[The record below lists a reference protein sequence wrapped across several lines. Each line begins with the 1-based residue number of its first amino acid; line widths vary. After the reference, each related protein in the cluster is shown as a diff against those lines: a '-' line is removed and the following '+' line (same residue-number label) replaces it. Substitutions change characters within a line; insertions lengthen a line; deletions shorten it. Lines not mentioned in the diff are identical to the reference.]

1 VKAIRSLAASCT
13 LLLASILAH
22 TLSGGNALSA
32 PLMIQLSL
40 SSIFIALLLMH
51 KSEDPVRATFA
62 IFLAQNLGHFI
73 VGGQIESGLK
83 MALSHLV
90 SGIVSYQLLRYF
102 ERNLPSLG
110 SVYRGVI
117 AHFSY
122 SLPSIVVPRN
132 FHPGFSYRSLAT
144 SYFSLTESLR
154 APPSY

>member
-1 VKAIRSLAASCT
+1 MIRSLAAACT
-13 LLLASILAH
+13 LLLASVFAH
-22 TLSGGNALSA
+22 TLSGGNSLSA
-32 PLMIQLSL
+32 GSMIQLSF
-40 SSIFIALLLMH
+40 SSIVIALFLMH
-51 KSEDPVRATFA
+51 KSEDPVRATFS

-73 VGGQIESGLK
+73 VGGQIESGLQ

-110 SVYRGVI
+110 SFYRGVI

-122 SLPSIVVPRN
+122 SLPSIVVPKH
-132 FHPGFSYRSLAT
+132 FHLCFSYRSLAT